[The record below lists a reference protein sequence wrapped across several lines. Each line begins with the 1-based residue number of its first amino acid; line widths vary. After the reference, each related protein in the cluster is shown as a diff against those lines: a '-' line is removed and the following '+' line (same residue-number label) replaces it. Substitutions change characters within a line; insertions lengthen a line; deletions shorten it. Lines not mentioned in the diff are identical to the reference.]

1 MAKLLPHV
9 WEAVSVCARL
19 DAGVSEIPAWSFLD
33 AIPMATRCG
42 ALDAVA
48 LADFSTAKT
57 KTNAIAP
64 QCVGGMGLQGA
75 LAQKGMTV
83 VAENPI
89 EAAEVQ
95 LAILKV
101 LRSARVR
108 SRCKFGGRT
117 SRLAHNANPP
127 RKALALSPLRQ
138 CGGGVWSLATLPPP
152 ITVVVGLQRGEK
164 AFHDVCHVTSPLLL
178 AVAL

>member
-1 MAKLLPHV
+1 MRHFGQTNFPVAPRAQIRSAKTAAAEGLCNISALAPTTSPCAMLP
-9 WEAVSVCARL
+9 AIFSV

-57 KTNAIAP
+57 NAIAP
-64 QCVGGMGLQGA
+64 QCVGGIGLQGA

-138 CGGGVWSLATLPPP
+138 CGGGV
-152 ITVVVGLQRGEK
+152 
-164 AFHDVCHVTSPLLL
+164 
-178 AVAL
+178 

>member
-1 MAKLLPHV
+1 MKTALTKLKKHCHLKSSGASASQARSRASIHGISYRYIAGEPGALRRPIWPVAKLLPHV

-101 LRSARVR
+101 LRSA
-108 SRCKFGGRT
+108 
-117 SRLAHNANPP
+117 
-127 RKALALSPLRQ
+127 
-138 CGGGVWSLATLPPP
+138 
-152 ITVVVGLQRGEK
+152 
-164 AFHDVCHVTSPLLL
+164 
-178 AVAL
+178 